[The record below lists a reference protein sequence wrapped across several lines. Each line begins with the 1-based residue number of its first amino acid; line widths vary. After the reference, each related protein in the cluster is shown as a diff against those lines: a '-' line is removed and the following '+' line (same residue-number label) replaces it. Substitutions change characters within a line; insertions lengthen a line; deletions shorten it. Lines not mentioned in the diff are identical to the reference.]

1 MRREELLAAQAE
13 ARRNPGEDVQV
24 ETVEGIRVSFCVDPV
39 TGEEEVVVA
48 RDDGLPTQADIDSVV
63 NCLFP
68 DDGFEALRN
77 RPLPPHCF
85 ELKLPRFGKA

>member
-24 ETVEGIRVSFCVDPV
+24 ETGEGIRVSFHVDPW

-48 RDDGLPTQADIDSVV
+48 RDNGPPSQADIDRVV
-63 NCLFP
+63 SCLFP
-68 DDGFEALRN
+68 DDELALPKDT
-77 RPLPPHCF
+77 PLAPDSF
-85 ELKLPRFGKA
+85 ELKLPRQGRA